1 MSDLFEGADVIF
13 SYSRAQA
20 IADGVLI
27 DISEIAREAG
37 FKVPVAITR
46 AAWADCVE
54 WSEATQQRKRTVQDE
69 SGRLWDVVYMANF
82 EARRNAGHSRVTF
95 TVYRVP
101 TEGRGIVPKPATL
114 VVHVGPGDQGEPV
127 ITIMQPGED

>member
-1 MSDLFEGADVIF
+1 MSDLFEGADVIY

-27 DISEIAREAG
+27 DITEIAREAG

-101 TEGRGIVPKPATL
+101 AEGRGFVP
-114 VVHVGPGDQGEPV
+114 
-127 ITIMQPGED
+127 